1 MEQIVDRDLAAIGVR
16 LIDDA
21 HMAWV
26 AASAESARTLRMW
39 FDGIAPSNE
48 AYCAYLAAL
57 DREEAAARDLQR
69 LCAVSEPCVAALMG
83 SNEARDGER
92 PA

>member
-1 MEQIVDRDLAAIGVR
+1 MAQVVDRELAAIGIR

-26 AASAESARTLRMW
+26 AAAAESARTLRIW
-39 FDGIAPSNE
+39 FDGIAPNHE
-48 AYCAYLAAL
+48 AYCAYVAAL

-69 LCAVSEPCVAALMG
+69 LSAVSEPCAAALTG
-83 SNEARDGER
+83 SEQELDCER
-92 PA
+92 SE

>member
-1 MEQIVDRDLAAIGVR
+1 MAQVVDRELAAIGIR

-21 HMAWV
+21 HMVWA

-39 FDGIAPSNE
+39 FDGIAPNRE
-48 AYCAYLAAL
+48 GYCAYLAAL

-69 LCAVSEPCVAALMG
+69 LSAVSEPCAAALRG
-83 SNEARDGER
+83 SDQARDCER